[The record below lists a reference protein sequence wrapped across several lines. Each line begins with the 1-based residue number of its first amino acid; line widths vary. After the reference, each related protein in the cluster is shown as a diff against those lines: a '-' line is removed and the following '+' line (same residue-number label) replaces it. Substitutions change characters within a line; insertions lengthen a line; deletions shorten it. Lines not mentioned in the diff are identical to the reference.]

1 MVYKRPTKHQYTIM
15 VGLCEKALQLQ
26 ESLIVKISGGDKFPD
41 VNMLFST
48 SWGDSLGEENHHQL
62 SKKTRWITL
71 PGTRYKCLRTNS
83 AFHAL

>member
-1 MVYKRPTKHQYTIM
+1 MVYKLPTKHQYAIM

-48 SWGDSLGEENHHQL
+48 SWGDSLGEE
-62 SKKTRWITL
+62 IT
-71 PGTRYKCLRTNS
+71 TSFLRKLDGSRFPEPDIN
-83 AFHAL
+83 A